1 MKRKIAATSTAA
13 TCCSVID
20 ILAAGNTGGR
30 IEELEF
36 LMNVHQSLTASR
48 PLESFSPP
56 GSVAAK
62 VDAMVRFQGVEK
74 TYPAYRGKPSVRALQ
89 NIDFA
94 IPRGSITGVI
104 GRSGAGKSSL
114 VRLINGLEKPT
125 TGRVEVDGRDI
136 SALTGRELRLTQRSI
151 GMIFQ
156 HFNLLSSRTAAANIA
171 LPLEIAGWSKA
182 DIAVRVAELLE
193 LVDIADKH
201 DRYPSELS
209 GGQKQR
215 IGIARALATRP
226 SVLLSD
232 EATSALDPQTT
243 RAILDLLAN
252 INREL
257 GVTIVLIT
265 HEMSVVRQLAKEVVV
280 IDAGDIVERG
290 NVADIFTHPKQPITQ
305 TFLAEVLGDSLP
317 VSLASRL
324 QEKQVP
330 GGQAVIRVL
339 VRGDAGDT
347 VVARLARELSI
358 DVALLS
364 ARIDEIGGQRVG
376 SLTIGVPG
384 GDATAP
390 QVLAYLSQ
398 HQFSAEGLG
407 YVA

>member
-1 MKRKIAATSTAA
+1 
-13 TCCSVID
+13 
-20 ILAAGNTGGR
+20 
-30 IEELEF
+30 
-36 LMNVHQSLTASR
+36 MNVHQSLAIGQ
-48 PLESFSPP
+48 PIAPPPAISPAP
-56 GSVAAK
+56 EP
-62 VDAMVRFQGVEK
+62 DAMVRFEGISK
-74 TYPAYRGKPSVRALQ
+74 TYPAYRGKPGVNALED
-89 NIDFA
+89 IDFA

-125 TGRVEVDGRDI
+125 TGRVIVDGRDI
-136 SALTGRELRLTQRSI
+136 SALAGRELRLAQRSI

-171 LPLEIAGWSKA
+171 LPLEIAGWAKA
-182 DIAVRVAELLE
+182 DIRTRVAELLA
-193 LVDIADKH
+193 LVGIADKH

-215 IGIARALATRP
+215 VGIARALATRP

-265 HEMSVVRQLAKEVVV
+265 HEMSVVRQLAREVVV
-280 IDAGDIVERG
+280 LDAGHVVESG
-290 NVADIFTHPKQPITQ
+290 HVADIFTHPRHPITQ
-305 TFLAEVLGDSLP
+305 SFLAEVIGDSLP
-317 VSLASRL
+317 VSLASRI
-324 QEKQVP
+324 VAAP
-330 GGQAVIRVL
+330 SAGGQAVVRVQ
-339 VRGDAGDT
+339 VRGAGAGDT
-347 VVARLARELSI
+347 LVARLARELGL

-364 ARIDEIGGQRVG
+364 ARIDEIGGQHVG
-376 SLTIGVPG
+376 SLTLGIPG
-384 GDATAP
+384 GEDAVTRT
-390 QVLAYLSQ
+390 LAWLSQ
-398 HQFSAEGLG
+398 YQFPAERLG

>member
-1 MKRKIAATSTAA
+1 MNAHSSLAVAEPIRPVEAVVPEAAIAA
-13 TCCSVID
+13 
-20 ILAAGNTGGR
+20 
-30 IEELEF
+30 
-36 LMNVHQSLTASR
+36 
-48 PLESFSPP
+48 P
-56 GSVAAK
+56 
-62 VDAMVRFQGVEK
+62 MVRFEALSK
-74 TYPAYRGKPSVRALQ
+74 TYPAYRDKPAVAALKE
-89 NIDFA
+89 IDFA
-94 IPRGSITGVI
+94 IARGSITGVI

-114 VRLINGLEKPT
+114 VRLINGLEKPS
-125 TGRVEVDGRDI
+125 TGRVIVDGRDI
-136 SALTGRELRLTQRSI
+136 SALSGQQLRLAQRSI

-156 HFNLLSSRTAAANIA
+156 HFNLLSSRTAADNIA

-182 DIAVRVAELLE
+182 DIRTRVGELLE

-226 SVLLSD
+226 DVLLSD

-257 GVTIVLIT
+257 GVTIILIT

-280 IDAGDIVERG
+280 IDDGRVVERG
-290 NVADIFTHPKQPITQ
+290 HVADIFTHPKHPTTQ
-305 TFLAEVLGDSLP
+305 TFLSEVLGDAVP

-324 QEKQVP
+324 IQEP
-330 GGQAVIRVL
+330 TAIGQAVIRVQ
-339 VRGDAGDT
+339 VRGTDAGDT
-347 VVARLARELSI
+347 LVARLARELSV

-364 ARIDEIGGQRVG
+364 ARIDEIGGQHVG
-376 SLTIGVPG
+376 SLILGIPG
-384 GDATAP
+384 GEVAARQT
-390 QVLAYLSQ
+390 LAYLSQ
-398 HQFSAEGLG
+398 HQFAAERLG

>member
-1 MKRKIAATSTAA
+1 MIAQP
-13 TCCSVID
+13 I
-20 ILAAGNTGGR
+20 GP
-30 IEELEF
+30 EE
-36 LMNVHQSLTASR
+36 VRSYGPQS
-48 PLESFSPP
+48 
-56 GSVAAK
+56 
-62 VDAMVRFQGVEK
+62 DAMVRFERISK
-74 TYPAYRGKPSVRALQ
+74 IYPAYRDKPEVLALQ
-89 NIDFA
+89 GIDFEIA
-94 IPRGSITGVI
+94 RGSITGVI

-125 TGRVEVDGRDI
+125 TGRVVVDNSDI
-136 SALTGRELRLTQRSI
+136 SALTGRDLRLAQRSI

-156 HFNLLSSRTAAANIA
+156 HFNLLSSRTAADNIA

-182 DIAVRVAELLE
+182 DIRTRVSELLS
-193 LVDIADKH
+193 LVGIADKH

-215 IGIARALATRP
+215 VGIARALATRP

-280 IDAGDIVERG
+280 LDAGHVVESG
-290 NVADIFTHPKQPITQ
+290 HVADIFTHPKHPITQ
-305 TFLAEVLGDSLP
+305 SFIAEVTGDSLP

-324 QEKQVP
+324 VQEP
-330 GGQAVIRVL
+330 GGQTVIRL
-339 VRGDAGDT
+339 QVRGAGVGDT
-347 VVARLARELSI
+347 LIARLAREVGL
-358 DVALLS
+358 DVSLLS
-364 ARIDEIGGQRVG
+364 ARIDEIGGQHVG
-376 SLTIGVPG
+376 TLVLGIPG
-384 GDATAP
+384 GEIVATRSMAW
-390 QVLAYLSQ
+390 LSQ
-398 HQFSAEGLG
+398 HQVSAERLG

>member
-1 MKRKIAATSTAA
+1 
-13 TCCSVID
+13 
-20 ILAAGNTGGR
+20 
-30 IEELEF
+30 
-36 LMNVHQSLTASR
+36 MNVHQSLTTAQPVAPLPPIPLAS
-48 PLESFSPP
+48 SA
-56 GSVAAK
+56 G
-62 VDAMVRFQGVEK
+62 DAMIRFEAVSK
-74 TYPAYRGKPSVRALQ
+74 VYPAYRDKPSVHALQ
-89 NIDFA
+89 AIDFA

-114 VRLINGLEKPT
+114 VRLINGLEKPSS
-125 TGRVEVDGRDI
+125 GSVVVDNSEI
-136 SALTGRELRLTQRSI
+136 SALAGRELRLAQRSI

-156 HFNLLSSRTAAANIA
+156 HFNLLSSRTAADNIA
-171 LPLEIAGWSKA
+171 LPLEIAGWSRA

-193 LVDIADKH
+193 LVGIADKY

-226 SVLLSD
+226 NVLLSD

-265 HEMSVVRQLAKEVVV
+265 HEMSVVRQLAKEVAV
-280 IDAGDIVERG
+280 IDGGHVVERG
-290 NVADIFTHPKQPITQ
+290 HVAEIFTHPRHPVTQ
-305 TFLAEVLGDSLP
+305 AFLSEVIGDSVP

-324 QEKQVP
+324 SPQPVA
-330 GGQAVIRVL
+330 GGQAVLRVQ
-339 VRGDAGDT
+339 VRGTEAGDT
-347 VVARLARELSI
+347 VVARLSRELSH

-364 ARIDEIGGQRVG
+364 ARIDEIGGQHVG
-376 SLTIGVPG
+376 SLILGIPG
-384 GDATAP
+384 GEAAASRA
-390 QVLAYLSQ
+390 LAYLSQ
-398 HQFSAEGLG
+398 HDILVERLG

>member
-1 MKRKIAATSTAA
+1 
-13 TCCSVID
+13 
-20 ILAAGNTGGR
+20 
-30 IEELEF
+30 
-36 LMNVHQSLTASR
+36 MNVHQSVTASR
-48 PLESFSPP
+48 PIEPLSPP
-56 GSVAAK
+56 DSAPAK
-62 VDAMVRFQGVEK
+62 ADAMVRFEGVEK

-89 NIDFA
+89 SIDFA

-125 TGRVEVDGRDI
+125 TGRVEVNGRDI
-136 SALTGRELRLTQRSI
+136 SALSGRELRLAQRSI

-171 LPLEIAGWSKA
+171 LPLEIAGWSKT
-182 DIAVRVAELLE
+182 DIAVRVAELLD
-193 LVDIADKH
+193 LVGIADKH

-280 IDAGDIVERG
+280 IEAGHIVENG
-290 NVADIFTHPKQPITQ
+290 HVADIFTHPRHEVTQ
-305 TFLAEVLGDSLP
+305 TFLSEVLGDAVP

-324 QEKQVP
+324 QQQP
-330 GGQAVIRVL
+330 LPHGQTVIRVQ
-339 VRGDAGDT
+339 VRGTIAGDT

-358 DVALLS
+358 DVALLA
-364 ARIDEIGGQRVG
+364 ARIDEIGGHHVG
-376 SLTIGVPG
+376 SLTIGIPG
-384 GDATAP
+384 GETAER
-390 QVLAYLSQ
+390 QVLSYLSQ
-398 HQFSAEGLG
+398 HQLSVERLG

>member
-1 MKRKIAATSTAA
+1 
-13 TCCSVID
+13 
-20 ILAAGNTGGR
+20 
-30 IEELEF
+30 
-36 LMNVHQSLTASR
+36 MNVHQSLAASR
-48 PLESFSPP
+48 PLESFPSPD
-56 GSVAAK
+56 SAAAK
-62 VDAMVRFQGVEK
+62 ADAMVRFESVEK

-125 TGRVEVDGRDI
+125 TGRVEVDGRNI
-136 SALTGRELRLTQRSI
+136 SALSGRELRLAQRSI

-182 DIAVRVAELLE
+182 DIAVRVAELLD

-226 SVLLSD
+226 NVLLSD

-257 GVTIVLIT
+257 GVTIILIT
-265 HEMSVVRQLAKEVVV
+265 HEMSVVRQLAKEVIV

-290 NVADIFTHPKQPITQ
+290 HVADIFTHPKQRSRRL
-305 TFLAEVLGDSLP
+305 FLQKSLAIRSRSRSRAACRKSRFRVGRLSFVSLFAATPAIRSLP
-317 VSLASRL
+317 AWRVSFPLTSRCCRRASMRS
-324 QEKQVP
+324 
-330 GGQAVIRVL
+330 
-339 VRGDAGDT
+339 
-347 VVARLARELSI
+347 VVSVSDR
-358 DVALLS
+358 
-364 ARIDEIGGQRVG
+364 
-376 SLTIGVPG
+376 
-384 GDATAP
+384 
-390 QVLAYLSQ
+390 
-398 HQFSAEGLG
+398 
-407 YVA
+407 

>member
-1 MKRKIAATSTAA
+1 
-13 TCCSVID
+13 
-20 ILAAGNTGGR
+20 
-30 IEELEF
+30 
-36 LMNVHQSLTASR
+36 MNVHQSLTTAQPVAPLPPIPLAS
-48 PLESFSPP
+48 SA
-56 GSVAAK
+56 G
-62 VDAMVRFQGVEK
+62 DAMIRFEAVSK
-74 TYPAYRGKPSVRALQ
+74 VYPAYRDKPSVHALQ
-89 NIDFA
+89 AIDFV

-114 VRLINGLEKPT
+114 VRLINGLEKPSS
-125 TGRVEVDGRDI
+125 GRVVVDNSEI
-136 SALTGRELRLTQRSI
+136 SALAGRELRLAQRSI

-156 HFNLLSSRTAAANIA
+156 HFNLLSSRTAADNIA
-171 LPLEIAGWSKA
+171 LPLEIAGWSRA

-193 LVDIADKH
+193 LVGIADKY

-226 SVLLSD
+226 NVLLSD

-265 HEMSVVRQLAKEVVV
+265 HEMSVVRQLAKEVAV
-280 IDAGDIVERG
+280 IDGGHVVERG
-290 NVADIFTHPKQPITQ
+290 HVAEIFTHPRHPVTQ
-305 TFLAEVLGDSLP
+305 AFLSEVIGDSVP

-324 QEKQVP
+324 SLQPVA
-330 GGQAVIRVL
+330 GGQAVLRVQ
-339 VRGDAGDT
+339 VRGTEAGDT
-347 VVARLARELSI
+347 VVARLSRELSH

-364 ARIDEIGGQRVG
+364 ARIDEIGGQHVG
-376 SLTIGVPG
+376 SLILGIPG
-384 GDATAP
+384 GEAAARRA
-390 QVLAYLSQ
+390 LAYLSQ
-398 HQFSAEGLG
+398 HDILVERLG

>member
-1 MKRKIAATSTAA
+1 
-13 TCCSVID
+13 
-20 ILAAGNTGGR
+20 
-30 IEELEF
+30 
-36 LMNVHQSLTASR
+36 MNVHQSLTTAQPVAPLPPIPLAS
-48 PLESFSPP
+48 SA
-56 GSVAAK
+56 G
-62 VDAMVRFQGVEK
+62 DAMIRFEAVSK
-74 TYPAYRGKPSVRALQ
+74 VYPAYRDKPSVHALQ
-89 NIDFA
+89 AIDFV

-114 VRLINGLEKPT
+114 VRLINGLEKPSS
-125 TGRVEVDGRDI
+125 GRVVVDNSEI
-136 SALTGRELRLTQRSI
+136 SALAGRELRLAQRSI

-156 HFNLLSSRTAAANIA
+156 HFNLLSSRTAADNIA
-171 LPLEIAGWSKA
+171 LPLEIAGWSRA

-193 LVDIADKH
+193 LVGIADKY

-226 SVLLSD
+226 NVLLSD

-265 HEMSVVRQLAKEVVV
+265 HEMSVVRQLAKEVAV
-280 IDAGDIVERG
+280 IDGGHVVERG
-290 NVADIFTHPKQPITQ
+290 HVAEIFTHPRHPVTQ
-305 TFLAEVLGDSLP
+305 AFLSEVIGDSVP

-324 QEKQVP
+324 SLQPVA
-330 GGQAVIRVL
+330 GGQAVLRVQ
-339 VRGDAGDT
+339 VRGTEAGDT
-347 VVARLARELSI
+347 VVARLSRELSR

-364 ARIDEIGGQRVG
+364 ARIDEIGGQHVG
-376 SLTIGVPG
+376 SLILGIPG
-384 GDATAP
+384 GEAAAS
-390 QVLAYLSQ
+390 QSLAYLSQ
-398 HQFSAEGLG
+398 HDILVERLG

>member
-1 MKRKIAATSTAA
+1 MKAIS
-13 TCCSVID
+13 
-20 ILAAGNTGGR
+20 
-30 IEELEF
+30 
-36 LMNVHQSLTASR
+36 MNAHQSLAIGR
-48 PLESFSPP
+48 PIETIEAISPALAVP
-56 GSVAAK
+56 
-62 VDAMVRFQGVEK
+62 DAMVRFAGISK
-74 TYPAYRGKPSVRALQ
+74 TYPAYRGKPGVNALQ
-89 NIDFA
+89 DIDFA

-125 TGRVEVDGRDI
+125 TGRVIVDGRDI
-136 SALTGRELRLTQRSI
+136 SALAGRELRLAQRSI

-156 HFNLLSSRTAAANIA
+156 HFNLLSSRTAADNIA
-171 LPLEIAGWSKA
+171 LPLEIAGWTKTDIKA
-182 DIAVRVAELLE
+182 RVAELLA
-193 LVDIADKH
+193 LVGIADKH

-215 IGIARALATRP
+215 VGIARALATRP

-280 IDAGDIVERG
+280 LDAGRVVESG
-290 NVADIFTHPKQPITQ
+290 HVADIFTQPRHPITQ
-305 TFLAEVLGDSLP
+305 SFLAEVIGDSLP
-317 VSLASRL
+317 VSLESRIVS
-324 QEKQVP
+324 KQP
-330 GGQAVIRVL
+330 AGGQAVIRIQ
-339 VRGDAGDT
+339 VRGAGAGDT
-347 VVARLARELSI
+347 VVARLARELGL

-364 ARIDEIGGQRVG
+364 ARIDEIGGQHVG
-376 SLTIGVPG
+376 SLTLGIPG
-384 GDATAP
+384 GEDAVTRT
-390 QVLAYLSQ
+390 LAWLSQ
-398 HQFSAEGLG
+398 YQFSAERLG